1 MEYVNILLQAD
12 RLELDEDAFRITDMQ
27 QNRYVIPHE
36 EIVLAYVAV
45 YEEETMGNGTRDCYI
60 PELTDMTEDT
70 AGTLVIYNRQQNC
83 FRIGMDSVKTMTA
96 GRVIRKLTRH
106 APHALFGFQPWVN
119 EYDSGQFEEILE
131 MVDIMK
137 ECTRQL

>member
-1 MEYVNILLQAD
+1 MEFVNILLQATQ
-12 RLELDEDAFRITDMQ
+12 LEIDEAALRIVDMQ

-45 YEEETMGNGTRDCYI
+45 YEGEIMGKGMRDCYI

-70 AGTLVIYNRQQNC
+70 AGTLVVYNRQQNC
-83 FRIGMDSVKTMTA
+83 FRIGMDSVKMMTA
-96 GRVIRKLTRH
+96 GQVIKKLTRY

>member
-1 MEYVNILLQAD
+1 MEFVNILLQATQ
-12 RLELDEDAFRITDMQ
+12 LEIDEAALRIVDMQ

-45 YEEETMGNGTRDCYI
+45 YEGEIMGKGMRDCYI
-60 PELTDMTEDT
+60 PEIMDMTKDM
-70 AGTLVIYNRQQNC
+70 AGILVIYNRQQNC
-83 FRIGMDSVKTMTA
+83 FKIGMDSIKTMTA
-96 GRVIRKLTRH
+96 EWVIDKLTQY
-106 APHALFGFQPWVN
+106 APHALFGFQPWMN
-119 EYDSGQFEEILE
+119 EYDGGQFEEILE